1 MRIAPAVVPLFVLLA
16 ASSALA
22 QGEPE
27 KVHVRMH
34 KKIAPSVVY
43 VQGGGQTGSG
53 VCVDK
58 DGYILTSPTACGSST
73 ETVTVLAPGAKSY
86 QGKVVGRNND
96 KELVIV
102 KIDATIPAVE
112 FADSDKAKAGQVSY
126 VFGDSFGSIV
136 TDDQVAISLGVV
148 SGIYELPKKNQRGTY
163 YTGKVIET
171 SAAVNPN
178 QDGGPLVDGDG
189 RLLGIVTLN
198 YDESKFTGVAIP
210 INAIRDEV
218 LNLIKTHKG
227 GGAAAT
233 TTTPAA
239 KAPGY
244 LGVQVEEVDD
254 VVGLKVKRVTKN
266 SPAEKSG
273 LKAGDIILK
282 IEAKRVLTMKGYNET
297 LSKFDAGATVKL
309 KVERNGKEQDVT
321 VTLGKRNEY

>member
-1 MRIAPAVVPLFVLLA
+1 MRTASVVAFLLLLA
-16 ASSALA
+16 SPVLA
-22 QGEPE
+22 QGDPE

-58 DGYILTSPTACGSST
+58 DGYILTSPTACGTST
-73 ETVTVLAPGAKSY
+73 DTVTVLAPGARSY

-112 FADSDKAKAGQVSY
+112 FADSDRAKAGQVSY
-126 VFGDSFGSIV
+126 VFGDSYGSIV

-148 SGIYELPKKNQRGTY
+148 SGIYELPKRNQRGTH

-210 INAIRDEV
+210 INAIKDEV

-233 TTTPAA
+233 TTTPPA

-244 LGVQVEEVDD
+244 LGAQVEEVDD
-254 VVGLKVKRVTKN
+254 VGGLKVKRVTKN
-266 SPAEKSG
+266 SPAEKAG
-273 LKAGDIILK
+273 LKAGDVIVK
-282 IEAKRVLTMKGYNET
+282 IDTRRVLTTKGFNET
-297 LSKFDAGATVKL
+297 LGKYESGATVKL
-309 KVERNGKEQDVT
+309 RVERDGKEQDVT
-321 VTLGKRNEY
+321 VTLGKRSEY

>member
-244 LGVQVEEVDD
+244 LGVDFTRTTPTHYLLEHAPLTEA
-254 VVGLKVKRVTKN
+254 
-266 SPAEKSG
+266 SYS
-273 LKAGDIILK
+273 
-282 IEAKRVLTMKGYNET
+282 IEACLPGPQEARCLGIKRAEPCLVMTRRTVSGAHVASLGRLVYPGARY
-297 LSKFDAGATVKL
+297 SFSGKFQL
-309 KVERNGKEQDVT
+309 
-321 VTLGKRNEY
+321 